1 MSLRLL
7 LALLGVLH
15 DVSSMLKL
23 HLENCDR
30 LARFRYEMSGA
41 TGGAPLGAISGEGNF
56 SGFEDEPG
64 EDSSWGMPRNGGAA
78 VWFRV
83 IHRQ

>member
-1 MSLRLL
+1 
-7 LALLGVLH
+7 
-15 DVSSMLKL
+15 
-23 HLENCDR
+23 
-30 LARFRYEMSGA
+30 MSGA
-41 TGGAPLGAISGEGNF
+41 TGGAPLGAISEEGNF

-64 EDSSWGMPRNGGAA
+64 EDSSLGMPRNGRAA